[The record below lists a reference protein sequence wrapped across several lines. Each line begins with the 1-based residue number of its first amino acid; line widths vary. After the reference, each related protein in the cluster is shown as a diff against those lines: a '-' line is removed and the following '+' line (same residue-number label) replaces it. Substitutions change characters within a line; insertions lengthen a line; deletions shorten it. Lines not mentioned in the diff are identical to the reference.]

1 MASEFTLTGR
11 ARLLVAALGLS
22 LAAILVASLVE
33 RFTSKGLTVR
43 HPAPQSAGAPAAEG
57 SDEVGRLM
65 QEVARNPGNK
75 AVLVQIAER
84 LMSMGSWDGAES
96 FATRALALDPQ
107 DGRTRYLLGVIRHN
121 QGRHADAAKLLE
133 EALQNGESAPMRYS
147 LGVLYLHYLNDPA
160 RGVEHLSRALH
171 APDADESLRQS
182 IREEL
187 EKAPLPE
194 AEGQGAEAAPKEK
207 GPAPGAG
214 GEPVRKGGAKNARK
228 AAPAAGAAE
237 KTQARPAD
245 RALASFSSRL

>member
-22 LAAILVASLVE
+22 LAVILVASLVG
-33 RFTSKGLTVR
+33 RFTSAGLTVR
-43 HPAPQSAGAPAAEG
+43 HPTPQAAGPATAEG
-57 SDEVGRLM
+57 TDEVGRLM
-65 QEVARNPGNK
+65 QEVARDPGNK

-84 LMSMGSWDGAES
+84 LMTMGSWDGAES

-107 DGRTRYLLGVIRHN
+107 DSRTRYLLGVIRHN

-133 EALQNGESAPMRYS
+133 EALQTGESAPMRYS

-171 APDADESLRQS
+171 DPDADESLRQS

-187 EKAPLPE
+187 EKAPLPG
-194 AEGQGAEAAPKEK
+194 AEEQGAEAASQARQE
-207 GPAPGAG
+207 PGARDAG
-214 GEPVRKGGAKNARK
+214 MRAGQKAGAKSARK
-228 AAPAAGAAE
+228 PATGAGAE
-237 KTQARPAD
+237 GKTQPQPR
-245 RALASFSSRL
+245 

>member
-22 LAAILVASLVE
+22 LVVILVASLAE
-33 RFTSKGLTVR
+33 RFTSTGLTVR
-43 HPAPQSAGAPAAEG
+43 HTAPQTAGPVTAEG
-57 SDEVGRLM
+57 TDEVGRLM
-65 QEVARNPGNK
+65 QEVARDPGNK
-75 AVLVQIAER
+75 AALVQIAER
-84 LMSMGSWDGAES
+84 LMTMGSWDGAES

-171 APDADESLRQS
+171 DPDADESLRQS

-187 EKAPLPE
+187 EKAPLPR
-194 AEGQGAEAAPKEK
+194 AEGQGAQT
-207 GPAPGAG
+207 APGAQG
-214 GEPVRKGGAKNARK
+214 PGESDAAVKAGQKAGRE
-228 AAPAAGAAE
+228 AAPAAGAAG
-237 KTQARPAD
+237 KT
-245 RALASFSSRL
+245 RAQPR